1 MYRPQTTWTSQGLA
15 QECWTVSSGLTLWGP
30 LEYNHHMHSDS
41 ASIQPKR
48 VGLMQESLLLALEW
62 RVVNM
67 FVALIDSGQQL
78 VLVAL
83 SCR

>member
-1 MYRPQTTWTSQGLA
+1 
-15 QECWTVSSGLTLWGP
+15 
-30 LEYNHHMHSDS
+30 MHSDS

-67 FVALIDSGQQL
+67 IVALIDSGQQL